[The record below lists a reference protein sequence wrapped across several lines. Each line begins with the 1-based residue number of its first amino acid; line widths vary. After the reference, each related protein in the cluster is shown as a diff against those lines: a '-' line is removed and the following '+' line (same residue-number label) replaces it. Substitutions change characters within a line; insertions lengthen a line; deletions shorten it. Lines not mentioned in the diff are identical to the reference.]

1 MLWRAGP
8 LCVLFPLPRP
18 QRDATP
24 VVDPSV
30 HPLTHRNARGAVP
43 VVAPVVTP
51 PRTGPAAGPR
61 RAGPPPRTPART
73 TGPSP
78 PWPDARRT
86 RRPTPPVARRGARV
100 GRPPPLAPGR
110 RCPRPRRPRP
120 LFPDSS
126 LSLHTHLAVCQSLTA
141 VRASFP
147 RARRPA
153 KMKEPNVN
161 GSAGGGVRV
170 AGTRLRTR
178 RGRPD
183 RTFLTECDE

>member
-1 MLWRAGP
+1 MSSSPSAFSDP
-8 LCVLFPLPRP
+8 PQRP
-18 QRDATP
+18 Q
-24 VVDPSV
+24 
-30 HPLTHRNARGAVP
+30 
-43 VVAPVVTP
+43 
-51 PRTGPAAGPR
+51 TGPAAGPR

-86 RRPTPPVARRGARV
+86 RRPTPSVARRGARV

-110 RCPRPRRPRP
+110 CCPRPRRPRP

-161 GSAGGGVRV
+161 GSAGGGRSRCRD
-170 AGTRLRTR
+170 AAADAARTT
-178 RGRPD
+178 GPD
-183 RTFLTECDE
+183 VLDGV